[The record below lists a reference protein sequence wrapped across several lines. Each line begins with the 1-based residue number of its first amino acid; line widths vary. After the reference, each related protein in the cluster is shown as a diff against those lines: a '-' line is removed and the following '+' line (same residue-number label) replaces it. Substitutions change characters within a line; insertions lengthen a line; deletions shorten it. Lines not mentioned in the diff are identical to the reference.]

1 MTLSQSNSIV
11 GGDLPDWLAPAK
23 RKRKSLSIQSVGPV
37 LSDGPP
43 VPATPAPTPTI
54 QPITNKQLAEFEFAR
69 KFDTILDHIAR
80 GEHITHIFE
89 KIYTN
94 DKVEPRHF
102 HRWITKDPERNA
114 QYEDA
119 CKLRTEAWADFMI
132 DESYGRNTDNGIP
145 RDIQRSQLIT
155 NNLKWLMAAGNRK
168 KYGDK
173 TSVEV
178 EGSISLVPILEKA
191 KQRLTMLR
199 QENIDDDVTD
209 LIPYTTQET
218 PTDAENDLFE

>member
-43 VPATPAPTPTI
+43 VPAAPTPAI
-54 QPITNKQLAEFEFAR
+54 RPITNKQLVEFEFDR
-69 KFDTILDHIAR
+69 KFETILDHIAR

-89 KIYTN
+89 KIYT
-94 DKVEPRHF
+94 DERIEPRQF
-102 HRWITKDPERNA
+102 YAWVKRDTDRFA
-114 QYEDA
+114 AYEDA

-155 NNLKWLMAAGNRK
+155 NSLKWLMAAGNRK

-209 LIPYTTQET
+209 LIPYTPSPPENSI
-218 PTDAENDLFE
+218 DAENDLFE

>member
-11 GGDLPDWLAPAK
+11 GGNLPDWLTPAK
-23 RKRKSLSIQSVGPV
+23 RRRKSLSTQSVGPV

-43 VPATPAPTPTI
+43 VPAIQPI

-89 KIYTN
+89 KIYT
-94 DKVEPRHF
+94 DERIEPRQF
-102 HRWITKDPERNA
+102 YAWVKRDTDRFA
-114 QYEDA
+114 AYEDA

-209 LIPYTTQET
+209 LIPYTPSPQENQL
-218 PTDAENDLFE
+218 DAENDLFE

>member
-43 VPATPAPTPTI
+43 VPAAPTPAI
-54 QPITNKQLAEFEFAR
+54 RPITNKQLVEFEFDR
-69 KFDTILDHIAR
+69 KFETILDHIAR

-89 KIYTN
+89 QIYT
-94 DKVEPRHF
+94 DSRIEPRQF
-102 HRWITKDPERNA
+102 YYWVKRDTDRFA
-114 QYEDA
+114 AYEDA

-209 LIPYTTQET
+209 LIPYTPS
-218 PTDAENDLFE
+218 PTDQSDTED

>member
-43 VPATPAPTPTI
+43 VPAI
-54 QPITNKQLAEFEFAR
+54 QPITNKQLAEFEFDR

-89 KIYTN
+89 KIYT
-94 DKVEPRHF
+94 DERIEPRQF
-102 HRWITKDPERNA
+102 YAWVKRDTDRFA
-114 QYEDA
+114 AYEDA

-155 NNLKWLMAAGNRK
+155 NSLKWLMAAGNRK

-209 LIPYTTQET
+209 LIPYTPSPPEN
-218 PTDAENDLFE
+218 PIDAENDLFE